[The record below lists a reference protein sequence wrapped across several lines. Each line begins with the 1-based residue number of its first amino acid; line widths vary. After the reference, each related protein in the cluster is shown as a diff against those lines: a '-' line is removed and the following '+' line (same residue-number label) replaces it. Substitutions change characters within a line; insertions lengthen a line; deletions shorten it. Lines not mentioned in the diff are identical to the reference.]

1 VLKVNGLRISGWA
14 GVRSGSVR
22 AHMIIFFTTTL
33 GYIYT
38 RAGCQVAA
46 GILVLVKMPGKP
58 SDWTSTNQ
66 HMKLEQLI
74 PLK

>member
-1 VLKVNGLRISGWA
+1 
-14 GVRSGSVR
+14 
-22 AHMIIFFTTTL
+22 MIIFFTTTL

-58 SDWTSTNQ
+58 SD
-66 HMKLEQLI
+66 
-74 PLK
+74 